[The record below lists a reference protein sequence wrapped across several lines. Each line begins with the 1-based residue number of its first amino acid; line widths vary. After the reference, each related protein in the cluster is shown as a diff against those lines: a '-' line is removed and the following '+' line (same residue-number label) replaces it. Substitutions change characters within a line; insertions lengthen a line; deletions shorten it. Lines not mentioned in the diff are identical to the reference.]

1 MYRCMFCKKY
11 SHPGLSPLT
20 HLWNHCNTICCWYIT
35 KQTHDDRK
43 SSSLKSYNQL
53 SKTDCNQ
60 IIPVSLF
67 ILILV
72 TGLASWLAYFCWLS
86 WYDVAVVISW
96 LCSWGTWTPCDIHW
110 FLCSAETERNTTNGK
125 QWKSKNTSGEIS
137 ELKHTRIMRRHF
149 PAILRSSPS
158 LELFLHSDQGEGIK
172 SFNWGI

>member
-1 MYRCMFCKKY
+1 MYICFMYRCMFCKKY

-86 WYDVAVVISW
+86 WYDVAVVILGYVLGVPAHLVIFTGSFALQRLWGSW
-96 LCSWGTWTPCDIHW
+96 Q
-110 FLCSAETERNTTNGK
+110 TEDHGNLRTHQEKSLGQNT
-125 QWKSKNTSGEIS
+125 GE
-137 ELKHTRIMRRHF
+137 
-149 PAILRSSPS
+149 
-158 LELFLHSDQGEGIK
+158 
-172 SFNWGI
+172 

>member
-1 MYRCMFCKKY
+1 MAITSPKSFQCIVTVGVL
-11 SHPGLSPLT
+11 GLA

-86 WYDVAVVISW
+86 WYDVAVVILGYVLGVPGHLVYSLVPL
-96 LCSWGTWTPCDIHW
+96 LCRDCEEH
-110 FLCSAETERNTTNGK
+110 GK
-125 QWKSKNTSGEIS
+125 QKTTEIKEHIRRNLWAKTHENNAKTFSCHTEVLTIVRIVFTQWSGRGDKK
-137 ELKHTRIMRRHF
+137 L
-149 PAILRSSPS
+149 
-158 LELFLHSDQGEGIK
+158 
-172 SFNWGI
+172 